1 MPNPAV
7 QDVHVNRPLT
17 NISVA
22 YVQQASAFVADQ
34 VFPQLS
40 VQKQSDRYFTYD
52 KGDLFR
58 TEMALRAPGSP
69 SAGSGFRID
78 STPTYFCQKYSVHKD
93 IDDDVRANTDDPL
106 NLERDTT
113 IYLTQQALI
122 KRDALWAAT
131 YFKGSTWGHDL
142 AGVTGTPSTNQFK
155 RWDESTSD
163 PISDIADEQVY
174 IEARTGYRPNTLVV
188 TPGVYNAL
196 RNNAAMLDRIKYTQK
211 GFISSDLMAA
221 ALDLDKVLVARGVQ
235 NTGPEEGTDAIDYI
249 FTTKAALLVYSAPSP
264 SLMTPSGGYT
274 FAWTGLLG
282 AGAHGGR
289 VKRFRMEELSSDRV
303 ELDMA
308 FDMKLVSSDVGSW
321 FSDAIS

>member
-22 YVQQASAFVADQ
+22 YVQQANAFIADQ
-34 VFPQLS
+34 VFPNIS

-58 TEMALRAPGSP
+58 TEMALRAPGSE
-69 SAGSGFRID
+69 SAGSGFRVD

-131 YFKGSTWGHDL
+131 YFKGSTWGHDV
-142 AGVTGTPSTNQFK
+142 AGVTGTPTTGQFK

-163 PISDIADEQVY
+163 PIGDIADETVY
-174 IEARTGYRPNTLVV
+174 IESKTGYRPNTLVV

-211 GFISSDLMAA
+211 GFISADLMASA
-221 ALDLDKVLVARGVQ
+221 MDLDKVLVARGVQ

-274 FAWTGLLG
+274 FSWTGLLG

-308 FDMKLVSSDVGSW
+308 FDMKLVASDVGSW